1 MLQDKNLELQRLTAI
16 AEKANLAKSD
26 FLSGMSHEL
35 RSPLNSILGFAQLL
49 EAGAPSPTP
58 RQQRSI
64 DMISRGGWYLLTPI
78 NEILDLAFD
87 RVGQTRLSLEPL
99 SLAQVL
105 VDCQDMVAQQAEVK
119 GIKVNFPSFTSPFLV
134 IADPIR

>member
-1 MLQDKNLELQRLTAI
+1 LTHFVSINIDISERRRLDQLLQDKNLELQRLTAI

-64 DMISRGGWYLLTPI
+64 DMIFAR
-78 NEILDLAFD
+78 
-87 RVGQTRLSLEPL
+87 RL
-99 SLAQVL
+99 VF
-105 VDCQDMVAQQAEVK
+105 C
-119 GIKVNFPSFTSPFLV
+119 
-134 IADPIR
+134 